1 MENYKNSKIGLETA
15 QKYGDIIEM
24 ERPQTEES
32 LRKHPRMT
40 LQNRAKIFSP
50 FAALRGYD
58 EQLAAEKQ
66 RTERVPKRILTEE
79 EMSALSD
86 RLMQV
91 TKGMTITVRYF
102 KEDTAHPEVPA
113 VGNYITL
120 TGKADRIDPVFR
132 TLQVGDTVVP
142 FEDLVEISGEGIME
156 IDQFDFLESLYQPI
170 VSGAV
175 IGAILGDLP
184 TGLIVGGTYQLMT
197 IGNMPVGGAQPPNA
211 VIGGVMATVFAISS
225 HLDTTAAV
233 GLAVPF
239 ALIGQYMVTF
249 LFTLMS
255 PMMSKA
261 DQLAA
266 KGDTKGIVRLNYLAM
281 ALLGLLFAIVCTLGM
296 LGGSAMGT
304 TLSNLAAKYAWVM
317 AGLGAA
323 GGMMRFVGFATLLR
337 IMLSNEFWGIY
348 FAGFA
353 LATIIGYIPEL
364 SGSALLLIAFVGIA
378 IALYDYQTRVAIK
391 QAAGSGFAANG
402 GDDEDGI

>member
-1 MENYKNSKIGLETA
+1 MG
-15 QKYGDIIEM
+15 
-24 ERPQTEES
+24 
-32 LRKHPRMT
+32 
-40 LQNRAKIFSP
+40 F
-50 FAALRGYD
+50 
-58 EQLAAEKQ
+58 
-66 RTERVPKRILTEE
+66 
-79 EMSALSD
+79 SALQII
-86 RLMQV
+86 L
-91 TKGMTITVRYF
+91 
-102 KEDTAHPEVPA
+102 
-113 VGNYITL
+113 
-120 TGKADRIDPVFR
+120 VF
-132 TLQVGDTVVP
+132 VWVFIVA
-142 FEDLVEISGEGIME
+142 

-304 TLSNLAAKYAWVM
+304 TLSNLAAKYHGWSGRCRWYDALRRFRYPAAHHAFQRV
-317 AGLGAA
+317 LGHLLCWFRSGNHHRLHPRAVRFCSAA
-323 GGMMRFVGFATLLR
+323 DR
-337 IMLSNEFWGIY
+337 IRWCCDRS
-348 FAGFA
+348 
-353 LATIIGYIPEL
+353 
-364 SGSALLLIAFVGIA
+364 V
-378 IALYDYQTRVAIK
+378 
-391 QAAGSGFAANG
+391 
-402 GDDEDGI
+402 

>member
-1 MENYKNSKIGLETA
+1 MG
-15 QKYGDIIEM
+15 
-24 ERPQTEES
+24 
-32 LRKHPRMT
+32 
-40 LQNRAKIFSP
+40 F
-50 FAALRGYD
+50 
-58 EQLAAEKQ
+58 
-66 RTERVPKRILTEE
+66 
-79 EMSALSD
+79 SALQII
-86 RLMQV
+86 L
-91 TKGMTITVRYF
+91 
-102 KEDTAHPEVPA
+102 
-113 VGNYITL
+113 
-120 TGKADRIDPVFR
+120 VF
-132 TLQVGDTVVP
+132 VWVFIVA
-142 FEDLVEISGEGIME
+142 

-304 TLSNLAAKYAWVM
+304 TLSNLAAKYAWIMVD
-317 AGLGAA
+317 ALRRFRYPAAYHAFQRVLGHLLCRFRSGNHHRLHPRAVRFCSAA
-323 GGMMRFVGFATLLR
+323 DR
-337 IMLSNEFWGIY
+337 IRWYCDRS
-348 FAGFA
+348 
-353 LATIIGYIPEL
+353 
-364 SGSALLLIAFVGIA
+364 V
-378 IALYDYQTRVAIK
+378 
-391 QAAGSGFAANG
+391 
-402 GDDEDGI
+402 